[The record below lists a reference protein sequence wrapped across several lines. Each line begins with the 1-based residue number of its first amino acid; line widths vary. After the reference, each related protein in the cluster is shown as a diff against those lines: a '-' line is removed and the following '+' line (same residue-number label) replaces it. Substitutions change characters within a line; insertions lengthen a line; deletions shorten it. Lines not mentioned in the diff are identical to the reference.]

1 MNSDMKI
8 ALLYKLT
15 LLALTL
21 GSFHSF
27 SATAQEFRVKPLD
40 IGVTYN
46 LDIVGVEFSINR
58 TQYSIRGTAHSLG
71 GYAGLNIEF
80 PYSDYSIVIGGE
92 TGVDLYLARAADR
105 SQYLN
110 RALYTNGRAGIAVD
124 SIFFYGG
131 YGHLANIVNEVQYDA
146 YPIFIGFDL
155 SFTRNLIGSLRW
167 YQVDIADKISVSM
180 RLSF

>member
-1 MNSDMKI
+1 MKI
-8 ALLYKLT
+8 ALPCKIIT
-15 LLALTL
+15 LALIL
-21 GSFHSF
+21 GLFHVAIVS
-27 SATAQEFRVKPLD
+27 AQELRVKPLD
-40 IGVTYN
+40 IGVNYN

-58 TQYSIRGTAHSLG
+58 TEYSISGTAHSVG

-92 TGVDLYLARAADR
+92 TGIDLYLARAADR

-110 RALYTNGRAGIAVD
+110 RALYTNGRAGIAVEGL
-124 SIFFYGG
+124 FMYGG

-146 YPIFIGFDL
+146 YPIFLGLDL
-155 SFTRNLIGSLRW
+155 NFTRNLIGSIRW
-167 YQVDIADKISVSM
+167 YQVDIADKISISM